1 MEQVNQI
8 LVAVQPYVLLI
19 FVYATMIAIGFTI
32 TIKQLVVSFKRPLP
46 LILCLLFNIIVAP
59 LIASLVTN
67 GLAASFGSKAEATTI
82 IIAAVLI
89 NLFAGAPAG
98 MKNVQLGGGDGA
110 SAVAMLTLLSIAVVI
125 FTPFTAPLFLPGDVT
140 IPVGKI
146 VWTLI
151 ILVVI
156 PLGIGLTLNSV
167 KPNIAKKALKSVN
180 EISSISMI
188 LVLVC
193 FMLPN
198 LQSVFDTGLYALS
211 VFGIIVLANF
221 FITYFCTVGTIQDK
235 KTVSLLS
242 MSKNFGVALSV
253 ATAAFASY
261 DIIPAM
267 MTYAIVMMIAC
278 IPVALILKHVTGEKV
293 ALTRKS

>member
-1 MEQVNQI
+1 MEQVNQV
-8 LVAVQPYVLLI
+8 LVSMQPYVLLV
-19 FVYATMIAIGFTI
+19 FVYATMIAVGFT
-32 TIKQLVVSFKRPLP
+32 TTTKQLGVAFRRPIP
-46 LILCLLFNIIVAP
+46 MILCVIFNILVAP
-59 LIASLVTN
+59 LIAALVTN
-67 GLAASFGSKAEATTI
+67 GLADSLGGKAEATTI

-98 MKNVQLGGGDGA
+98 MKNVQLGGGNGA
-110 SAVAMLTLLSIAVVI
+110 NAVAMLVVLSMAVVI
-125 FTPFTAPLFLPGDVT
+125 CTPFTAPLFLPGDVT
-140 IPVGKI
+140 IPVSKI

-156 PLGIGLTLNSV
+156 PLGIGLALNSW
-167 KPNIAKKALKSVN
+167 KPTFTKKALKSIN
-180 EISSISMI
+180 ETSSISMI
-188 LVLVC
+188 LVLIC

-198 LQSVFDTGLYALS
+198 LQSVFDTGFYVVCIFVLI
-211 VFGIIVLANF
+211 VFANF
-221 FITYFCTVGTIQDK
+221 GITYFGTIGTIQDK

-267 MTYAIVMMIAC
+267 MTYAIVMMLAC
-278 IPVALILKHVTGEKV
+278 LPISLFLKHIK
-293 ALTRKS
+293 